1 MSEYKHL
8 PAADASTMR
17 RLSLRLG
24 ASVEQEFRASWL
36 RKSLGQIRATLI
48 VGAVFYGAFGVL
60 DFFLAPSV
68 APALWAIRF
77 GAIVPLSLA
86 LVAFTMLPR
95 FQDLVEPLLALWVL
109 LAGLAIVAMIGVVP
123 GEVGQSYYAGL
134 ILVFIVGYTWA
145 RIRFSWASIVGWV
158 IVAAY
163 EIVAMGFVDTP
174 TQVLVSNNFF
184 FVGANVLGMLA
195 CYSIEW
201 YARKDFLMTRRLR
214 EEKAHVRE
222 ANRALAR
229 ANRELERLAQVDGL
243 TGIPNR
249 RSFDGALAREWRRAQ
264 RSGQP
269 LALIMGDVDH
279 FKLYND
285 SLGHPAGD
293 ECLRRVA
300 RALAGQPRRPAD
312 LAARYGGEEFAV
324 LLPDTDQAGALHL
337 AERILAITRGL
348 SIPHP
353 ASSTGEVVTLSL
365 GVGVLI
371 PRPNHDAAA
380 LVRLADEAL
389 YEAKEGGRDRVV
401 ARTADPGATRTKDCR
416 IKGAGS
422 GERSTAA

>member
-1 MSEYKHL
+1 MPEQNDLH
-8 PAADASTMR
+8 AADASTMR
-17 RLSLRLG
+17 RLSLRLEG
-24 ASVEQEFRASWL
+24 AVEQEFRAAWL
-36 RKSLGQIRATLI
+36 RKSLSQIRVTLV

-77 GAIVPLSLA
+77 GAIIPLSLA
-86 LVAFTMLPR
+86 LLAFTMLPR
-95 FQDLVEPLLALWVL
+95 FHDLLEPLLALWVL

-145 RIRFSWASIVGWV
+145 RIRFAWASTVGWV
-158 IVAAY
+158 LVAAY

-174 TQVLVSNNFF
+174 TLVLVSNNFF
-184 FVGANVLGMLA
+184 FIGANVLGMLA
-195 CYSIEW
+195 CYSIER
-201 YARKDFLMTRRLR
+201 YTRKDFLMTRRLR
-214 EEKAHVRE
+214 EEKAHARQ
-222 ANRALAR
+222 ANRALEH

-249 RSFDGALAREWRRAQ
+249 RSFDVALAREWRRAQ

-279 FKLYND
+279 FKRYND

-324 LLPDTDQAGALHL
+324 LLPDTDRDGALHL
-337 AERILAITRGL
+337 AERIVAITRGL

-353 ASSTGEVVTLSL
+353 DSSTGDVVTLSL
-365 GVGVLI
+365 GVGVLR
-371 PRPNHDAAA
+371 PRPHLESST
-380 LVRLADEAL
+380 LVCLADEAL

-401 ARTADPGATRTKDCR
+401 ARQLDTLPGQEKHRRA
-416 IKGAGS
+416 
-422 GERSTAA
+422 

>member
-1 MSEYKHL
+1 MPEQNDLH
-8 PAADASTMR
+8 AADASTMR
-17 RLSLRLG
+17 RLSLRLEG
-24 ASVEQEFRASWL
+24 AVEQEFRAAWL
-36 RKSLGQIRATLI
+36 RKSLSQNRVTLV

-77 GAIVPLSLA
+77 GAIIPLSLA
-86 LVAFTMLPR
+86 LLAFTMLPR
-95 FQDLVEPLLALWVL
+95 FHDLLEPLLALWVL

-145 RIRFSWASIVGWV
+145 RIRFAWASTVGWV
-158 IVAAY
+158 LVAAY

-184 FVGANVLGMLA
+184 FIGANVLGMLA
-195 CYSIEW
+195 CYSIER

-214 EEKAHVRE
+214 EEKAHARQ
-222 ANRALAR
+222 ANRALEH

-249 RSFDGALAREWRRAQ
+249 RSFDVALAREWRRAQ

-279 FKLYND
+279 FKRYND

-324 LLPDTDQAGALHL
+324 LLPDTDRDGALHL
-337 AERILAITRGL
+337 AERIVAITRGL

-353 ASSTGEVVTLSL
+353 DSSTGDVVTLSL
-365 GVGVLI
+365 GVGVLR
-371 PRPNHDAAA
+371 PRPHLESST
-380 LVRLADEAL
+380 LVCLADEAL

-401 ARTADPGATRTKDCR
+401 ARQLDTLPGQEKHRRA
-416 IKGAGS
+416 
-422 GERSTAA
+422 